1 MSQGIAWTT
10 ESPQFGSVHRRP
22 DTLDPTLSADRE
34 FADTIEAQETGALG
48 SQRFARA
55 GAPPDEAADCGGDQR
70 LLPSL
75 WDRRQN
81 LKYPRNDGEAASAA
95 LRARALFDS
104 VDSAVLLDSAAL
116 LADIENGIPRQSPA
130 GKSVSGDDVLVVY
143 LAGHGYA
150 LPDESG
156 RE

>member
-1 MSQGIAWTT
+1 M
-10 ESPQFGSVHRRP
+10 R
-22 DTLDPTLSADRE
+22 
-34 FADTIEAQETGALG
+34 

-55 GAPPDEAADCGGDQR
+55 GEPPDDAAGRDGDQR
-70 LLPSL
+70 LLLSL

-95 LRARALFDS
+95 LRAGALFDS
-104 VDSAVLLDSAAL
+104 VDSAVLLDSAAS
-116 LADIENGIPRQSPA
+116 LADIEKGILRWFPA

-150 LPDESG
+150 LPDDSG